1 MGFRRRGIHSGDPF
15 GRTSAQAKACGSG
28 LLVRRGFLC
37 RGLVCR
43 GLVWHR
49 FVTGACLILPLLAIC
64 GCNEGDATDTSA
76 PKPEIVQKPTDILVF
91 PPELHVK
98 DESANRFLTR
108 AMKTCG
114 DGEYESFR
122 SLWSIL
128 EQPLPRGDFDQGWQ
142 AVQEIRIRA
151 FQQVFLER
159 GRDGKKPE
167 GETVY
172 VVFADVSLDPSHRAG
187 EREPHREVALMLVR
201 EKDEWRL
208 AKAPAKMR
216 KWVKNLPGQSPP
228 KKAIDATIESEPRP

>member
-1 MGFRRRGIHSGDPF
+1 VWHRLPAGD
-15 GRTSAQAKACGSG
+15 
-28 LLVRRGFLC
+28 
-37 RGLVCR
+37 
-43 GLVWHR
+43 LVWHR
-49 FVTGACLILPLLAIC
+49 FVTGACCTLALLAVF
-64 GCNEGDATDTSA
+64 GCSQETEPTSTTPTVESA
-76 PKPEIVQKPTDILVF
+76 AKPTDILVF

-98 DESANRFLTR
+98 DESANSFLTR

-159 GRDGKKPE
+159 GRDGKKPN

-172 VVFADVSLDPSHRAG
+172 VVFADVRLDPSHRAG

-228 KKAIDATIESEPRP
+228 ERAIDAPIKTEPRP